1 MQWNS
6 FNFYLSTFGVISDH
20 IDDLRRKIIGPWLQ
34 PLRSKTFFACRFLV
48 NIQECTVMYFE
59 QQLGGDICHFIIF
72 FCLRII
78 IDRSNH
84 RFGENTSY
92 PFVFLRQMQQRGGFS
107 QDKDHLKGLKSPQL
121 TRYLSQSHRS
131 LFFRAV

>member
-1 MQWNS
+1 MDSRQVQWNS

-92 PFVFLRQMQQRGGFS
+92 PFVFLSILHFFIFLMWLCMNLSTDRGLYS
-107 QDKDHLKGLKSPQL
+107 SKK
-121 TRYLSQSHRS
+121 
-131 LFFRAV
+131 